1 MDFVFRWTC
10 FSCFFRS
17 VPNEAKDRYDE
28 STGSEERERE
38 RERDARIDGNR
49 VCSDS
54 DWEMILW
61 LGCVTLIFCFHSA
74 A

>member
-38 RERDARIDGNR
+38 TPALMEIVYAQTQTGK
-49 VCSDS
+49 
-54 DWEMILW
+54 
-61 LGCVTLIFCFHSA
+61 
-74 A
+74 